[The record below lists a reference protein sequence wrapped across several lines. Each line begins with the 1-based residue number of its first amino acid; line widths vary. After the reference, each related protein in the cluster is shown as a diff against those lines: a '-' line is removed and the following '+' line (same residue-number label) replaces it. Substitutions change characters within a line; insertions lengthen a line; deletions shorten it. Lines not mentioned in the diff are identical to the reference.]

1 MIHRLEHGKNDLK
14 TGACDHASRGQPV
27 GLDQNRNISTRS
39 IASILHTHP
48 YAVDML
54 RVAWFVNMRK
64 HLVSVAPLEFQNPEE
79 RNAPLGIGG
88 EHAQLYLGIM
98 SWPSFARDPE
108 EWSRHTGRDVAI
120 MLPRL

>member
-1 MIHRLEHGKNDLK
+1 MIHPLEHGKSDLK
-14 TGACDHASRGQPV
+14 TGACDHASRRQLV
-27 GLDQNRNISTRS
+27 GHDQIHNISTRS

-48 YAVDML
+48 YAVDVL

-88 EHAQLYLGIM
+88 EHAQLYLGVM
-98 SWPSFARDPE
+98 SWPSFALDPE
-108 EWSRHTGRDVAI
+108 E
-120 MLPRL
+120 